1 MLLLTT
7 PSRHAQSL
15 GTLQAYQHWLS
26 KYYLAS
32 LRGEQRQDVFQ
43 YLISACVN
51 VIVSVI
57 SHEIPEKITMAAC
70 RLLVSLSFTIRP
82 HFLSQL
88 PRLQEVLVCS
98 SMGQFQRLPFK
109 VNVMLHQALVGM
121 LILPW
126 PNVSDREQVRNVL
139 FLLLHTI
146 LSLSLSFFLPLS
158 LSFSSLVFPLSS
170 PLLPLSP
177 HFSSSY
183 KNWDVRYQELC
194 KVISGL
200 TIDFNRCIS
209 SPGFSQ
215 DRSLIQEGIVGLCVF
230 AVFDQVLHSKRTA
243 FGFIVF
249 LNGVSDYFQN
259 TLCVYVCVCSPHALY
274 RGGLLHLTHNKHVLH
289 TPGRCVLYY
298 WLVALSYIFVFI
310 FLIFFCS

>member
-126 PNVSDREQVRNVL
+126 PNVSDREQARNVL

-146 LSLSLSFFLPLS
+146 LSLSLSFFSLS
-158 LSFSSLVFPLSS
+158 LSLFLFSCLPPLFSCLPPLFSPSPSLS
-170 PLLPLSP
+170 LL
-177 HFSSSY
+177 
-183 KNWDVRYQELC
+183 
-194 KVISGL
+194 ISLPPIRIGM
-200 TIDFNRCIS
+200 
-209 SPGFSQ
+209 
-215 DRSLIQEGIVGLCVF
+215 
-230 AVFDQVLHSKRTA
+230 
-243 FGFIVF
+243 
-249 LNGVSDYFQN
+249 
-259 TLCVYVCVCSPHALY
+259 
-274 RGGLLHLTHNKHVLH
+274 
-289 TPGRCVLYY
+289 
-298 WLVALSYIFVFI
+298 
-310 FLIFFCS
+310 

>member
-98 SMGQFQRLPFK
+98 SVGQFQRLPFK

-139 FLLLHTI
+139 CLFVLSHTI
-146 LSLSLSFFLPLS
+146 LPLSLSFFLPLS
-158 LSFSSLVFPLSS
+158 LSFSSLVFPLSF
-170 PLLPLSP
+170 PFPLS
-177 HFSSSY
+177 
-183 KNWDVRYQELC
+183 LL
-194 KVISGL
+194 ISLPPIRIGM
-200 TIDFNRCIS
+200 
-209 SPGFSQ
+209 
-215 DRSLIQEGIVGLCVF
+215 
-230 AVFDQVLHSKRTA
+230 
-243 FGFIVF
+243 
-249 LNGVSDYFQN
+249 
-259 TLCVYVCVCSPHALY
+259 
-274 RGGLLHLTHNKHVLH
+274 
-289 TPGRCVLYY
+289 
-298 WLVALSYIFVFI
+298 
-310 FLIFFCS
+310 

>member
-98 SMGQFQRLPFK
+98 SVGQFQRLPFK

-139 FLLLHTI
+139 FVLSHTI
-146 LSLSLSFFLPLS
+146 LPFVFPSPS
-158 LSFSSLVFPLSS
+158 LSFSSLSFLFLVLSS
-170 PLLPLSP
+170 PYLSPFSLSLFLFSFLSPPLFPLPSLSP

-215 DRSLIQEGIVGLCVF
+215 DRSLIQEGIVGL
-230 AVFDQVLHSKRTA
+230 
-243 FGFIVF
+243 
-249 LNGVSDYFQN
+249 
-259 TLCVYVCVCSPHALY
+259 
-274 RGGLLHLTHNKHVLH
+274 HVL
-289 TPGRCVLYY
+289 L
-298 WLVALSYIFVFI
+298 
-310 FLIFFCS
+310 FLIKCYILKEPHLVSMFSLMEFL

>member
-7 PSRHAQSL
+7 PYRHAQSL

-139 FLLLHTI
+139 FVLSHTI
-146 LSLSLSFFLPLS
+146 LPFVFPSPS
-158 LSFSSLVFPLSS
+158 LSFSSLFFSLSCLVFPLSF
-170 PLLPLSP
+170 PLLPLSLFLFSLLSSPSPSLSP

-215 DRSLIQEGIVGLCVF
+215 DRSLIQEGIVGF
-230 AVFDQVLHSKRTA
+230 
-243 FGFIVF
+243 
-249 LNGVSDYFQN
+249 
-259 TLCVYVCVCSPHALY
+259 
-274 RGGLLHLTHNKHVLH
+274 
-289 TPGRCVLYY
+289 CVL
-298 WLVALSYIFVFI
+298 L
-310 FLIFFCS
+310 FLIKCYILKEPHLVSMFSLMEFL

>member
-88 PRLQEVLVCS
+88 PRLQEVLMCS

-139 FLLLHTI
+139 FVLSHTV
-146 LSLSLSFFLPLS
+146 LSLSLSFFLSLFLFSCLPLSFPCPLS
-158 LSFSSLVFPLSS
+158 LLISLP
-170 PLLPLSP
+170 PI
-177 HFSSSY
+177 
-183 KNWDVRYQELC
+183 R
-194 KVISGL
+194 IGM
-200 TIDFNRCIS
+200 
-209 SPGFSQ
+209 
-215 DRSLIQEGIVGLCVF
+215 
-230 AVFDQVLHSKRTA
+230 
-243 FGFIVF
+243 
-249 LNGVSDYFQN
+249 
-259 TLCVYVCVCSPHALY
+259 
-274 RGGLLHLTHNKHVLH
+274 
-289 TPGRCVLYY
+289 
-298 WLVALSYIFVFI
+298 
-310 FLIFFCS
+310 

>member
-126 PNVSDREQVRNVL
+126 PNVSDREQVKNVL
-139 FLLLHTI
+139 FVLSHTI
-146 LSLSLSFFLPLS
+146 LPFVFPSPS
-158 LSFSSLVFPLSS
+158 LSFSSLSFLFLVLSS
-170 PLLPLSP
+170 PYLSPFSLSLSFSFLYCLPPLFPLPPLSP
-177 HFSSSY
+177 HFSSPY

-215 DRSLIQEGIVGLCVF
+215 DRSLIQEGIVGLCV
-230 AVFDQVLHSKRTA
+230 LL
-243 FGFIVF
+243 F
-249 LNGVSDYFQN
+249 LIKCYI
-259 TLCVYVCVCSPHALY
+259 LKE
-274 RGGLLHLTHNKHVLH
+274 LHLVSMFSLME
-289 TPGRCVLYY
+289 
-298 WLVALSYIFVFI
+298 
-310 FLIFFCS
+310 FL